1 MSWIVE
7 VAVRSRLVIEFSFS
21 RAASGSRCLTGPRVP
36 DVGIPVIKLFSA
48 RFYFYL
54 PGEGGEGRMEGDGEE
69 GRGGGQERVMK
80 SFQQGTFCSSFFF
93 HSNYVMSR
101 LLSSNVMF
109 ITFSHVSF
117 YSLGTCTH

>member
-54 PGEGGEGRMEGDGEE
+54 LGEGGEGRMEGDGE
-69 GRGGGQERVMK
+69 GRGGGT
-80 SFQQGTFCSSFFF
+80 GTRNEIVPARNF
-93 HSNYVMSR
+93 
-101 LLSSNVMF
+101 LL
-109 ITFSHVSF
+109 
-117 YSLGTCTH
+117 

>member
-69 GRGGGQERVMK
+69 RRGGGT
-80 SFQQGTFCSSFFF
+80 GTRNEIVPARNF
-93 HSNYVMSR
+93 
-101 LLSSNVMF
+101 LL
-109 ITFSHVSF
+109 
-117 YSLGTCTH
+117 